1 MLKSC
6 GDSLLLR
13 VAKKSLNAE
22 TQSAQRK
29 IERKKEKKR
38 EDKSLPP

>member
-1 MLKSC
+1 
-6 GDSLLLR
+6 

-38 EDKSLPP
+38 KEKTKASPLKG